1 MNDPLT
7 ASRRNLLV
15 GSGIGAAGLFGMTGP
30 SLATAAP
37 MAFVPPDHDAS
48 GVTWWLR
55 LDGIVGES
63 LDRDH
68 PRQIEVRAMDWQS
81 TQKSTSVAGAAS
93 KDICLALATSS
104 ASPAILKNC
113 VQGSAVAT
121 ATLSGRKAGEG
132 QKDFLT
138 WDFTNLRIKSYDVAF
153 TDGPPLDVVTFS
165 FTQVTMTYRPQDIKG
180 GLGAAVTV
188 TWNVKGDKV
197 S

>member
-63 LDRDH
+63 LDDD
-68 PRQIEVRAMDWQS
+68 ERA
-81 TQKSTSVAGAAS
+81 
-93 KDICLALATSS
+93 
-104 ASPAILKNC
+104 
-113 VQGSAVAT
+113 
-121 ATLSGRKAGEG
+121 R
-132 QKDFLT
+132 
-138 WDFTNLRIKSYDVAF
+138 R
-153 TDGPPLDVVTFS
+153 
-165 FTQVTMTYRPQDIKG
+165 
-180 GLGAAVTV
+180 TV
-188 TWNVKGDKV
+188 DRFIADLEANSQEKV
-197 S
+197 